1 MSKKARKQAQEGI
14 AARRG
19 APNGT
24 LSSPG
29 LPAGR
34 AGRREAV
41 LTSSLEGR
49 LRDQSKKRAAQ
60 QDDAA
65 PSEVQPATAA
75 TAVGGGGGA
84 GGALPGQVLNMG
96 PAAAGLP
103 RSSTE
108 LATPASAKGHKT
120 RPIVTLQEHVKTAG
134 HKASFIFALNVN
146 ASESQRRKLKPSKSI
161 WKFGKTSQGGRARSK
176 TTVATSIFE
185 AIQARATQRSCPCF
199 WTVWQFYFHPNRGFR
214 RFWDALLLVLVM
226 FSVFN
231 EPYKAAFKLPS
242 IPPGEPTMSLFEW
255 FVDILFYVDMVLC
268 FWTGV
273 DTGYAILGSKREV
286 AKAYLSGW
294 FIIDFAAT
302 IEWDLLVRKVK
313 PDANQVGG
321 RTAAGRSGGSH
332 PQPW

>member
-120 RPIVTLQEHVKTAG
+120 RPIVTLQ
-134 HKASFIFALNVN
+134 
-146 ASESQRRKLKPSKSI
+146 
-161 WKFGKTSQGGRARSK
+161 
-176 TTVATSIFE
+176 
-185 AIQARATQRSCPCF
+185 
-199 WTVWQFYFHPNRGFR
+199 
-214 RFWDALLLVLVM
+214 
-226 FSVFN
+226 
-231 EPYKAAFKLPS
+231 
-242 IPPGEPTMSLFEW
+242 
-255 FVDILFYVDMVLC
+255 
-268 FWTGV
+268 
-273 DTGYAILGSKREV
+273 
-286 AKAYLSGW
+286 
-294 FIIDFAAT
+294 
-302 IEWDLLVRKVK
+302 
-313 PDANQVGG
+313 
-321 RTAAGRSGGSH
+321 
-332 PQPW
+332 